1 MSDKN
6 DGINEII
13 IRYLDHTATP
23 DEENILL
30 DWLQQSAQ
38 NSDEFSQIRDLWLL
52 SKTVS
57 ENDEETE
64 EALRNLRL
72 RIASRPKKAFFSP
85 KVLWLTKVAASIVL
99 LLATAIT
106 AFFAGKSA
114 SEPNTVIQNKL
125 LTADGSRGRFVLPD
139 STVVW
144 LNSNTVLQYPEEFTA
159 SAREVILEGQA
170 YFEVSKNKEKP
181 FRVHAGKMDVEVLG
195 THFQVANYDHKSAV
209 EAVLVEGSV
218 RVAGCGLKNP
228 VTLQPGQLLSYN
240 KQSGSAGVSEVNT
253 SNYTNWTHGRI
264 RFDNSKLADI
274 ILNLEQWFAT
284 EIKCDPGLARKVS
297 VSFTVRVGDT
307 LDEILESMSMVAP
320 ITYSKTNGIIQ
331 ISPNS

>member
-13 IRYLDHTATP
+13 IRYLDHTATQ

-30 DWLQQSAQ
+30 EWLQQSAQ
-38 NSDEFSQIRDLWLL
+38 NGDEFSRIRDLWIL

-57 ENDEETE
+57 EDDEETE
-64 EALRNLRL
+64 AALRNLQQ
-72 RIASRPKKAFFSP
+72 RIAGRQKKAFFSP
-85 KVLWLTKVAASIVL
+85 KVLWLTKVAASIAL
-99 LLATAIT
+99 LVATAIT
-106 AFFAGKSA
+106 AFYAGKLTT
-114 SEPNTVIQNKL
+114 EPEAVIQNKL

-144 LNSNTVLQYPEEFTA
+144 LNSNSVLQYPEEFTA

-195 THFQVANYDHKSAV
+195 THFQVANYSHKSAV

-218 RVAGCGLKNP
+218 RVTGCGLKTP

-240 KQSGSAGVSEVNT
+240 KQSGSTGVSEVNT
-253 SNYTNWTHGRI
+253 NNYTNWTHGRI

-274 ILNLEQWFAT
+274 ILNLEQWFTT
-284 EIKCDPGLARKVS
+284 EIECDPDLARKIS
-297 VSFTVRVGDT
+297 ISFTVRVGDT

-320 ITYSKTNGIIQ
+320 ITISKSDGIIQ
-331 ISPNS
+331 ITSNS